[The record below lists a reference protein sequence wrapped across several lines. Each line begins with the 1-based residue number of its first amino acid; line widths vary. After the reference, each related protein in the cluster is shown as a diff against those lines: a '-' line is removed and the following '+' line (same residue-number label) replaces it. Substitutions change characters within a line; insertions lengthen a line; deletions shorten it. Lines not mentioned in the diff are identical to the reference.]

1 MEKATEKVTKIADKV
16 GGKVEQSGS
25 KWIDIVKELVDKL
38 TGKNMEFSYEFK
50 NLEIEIPKAT
60 GPNGQD
66 LGSAKWKVN
75 GKFTMS
81 TEMGENSEDK

>member
-1 MEKATEKVTKIADKV
+1 MEKATEKVTKIDDKV
-16 GGKVEQSGS
+16 GSKVEQSGS
-25 KWIDIVKELVDKL
+25 KWIDIVKEIVDIL

>member
-1 MEKATEKVTKIADKV
+1 MENATEKVTKIADEVGSKV
-16 GGKVEQSGS
+16 DQSGS

-81 TEMGENSEDK
+81 TEMGENHEDK